1 MLDILM
7 GELRRGK
14 KSPILWQD
22 VGIEKSVF
30 VQVPIFTTVK
40 LRWALCSVFHELYV
54 RFFSNLRNPSHI
66 RIGEVWQHP
75 NNFQWDKK
83 LVKKLTTIPFRS
95 LTNAAEGVDWYVTA
109 TVFVSSTGLELVDF
123 VVLRTREKTIPVTE
137 TILARIL
144 QIRLGWPNMV

>member
-7 GELRRGK
+7 GELGRGK

-30 VQVPIFTTVK
+30 VQVAIFTTVK
-40 LRWALCSVFHELYV
+40 LRWALCS
-54 RFFSNLRNPSHI
+54 FFQQFAKSFS
-66 RIGEVWQHP
+66 HP
-75 NNFQWDKK
+75 NWGSMTASQHFQWDKK

-109 TVFVSSTGLELVDF
+109 TVFVSSTGLESVDF